1 MVINTETA
9 VNMNGEVTP
18 KETVQSSINQF
29 N

>member
-9 VNMNGEVTP
+9 VNMNGEVTS